1 MRTHVRSYDNCH
13 RYIQSIGNTLRDS
26 IYLLIYP
33 NKLISFEIEEKN
45 PLCSWIRIGKQ
56 VDVYWKVQL
65 ICWDMCVVYCKKRVQ
80 NVDILQCMFYKYVLS

>member
-45 PLCSWIRIGKQ
+45 PLCS
-56 VDVYWKVQL
+56 
-65 ICWDMCVVYCKKRVQ
+65 
-80 NVDILQCMFYKYVLS
+80 